1 MYKFEKSVFIN
12 RPQQEVFDFVTN
24 LANDAQWQSGVELS
38 EWTSDG
44 PPAIGSTHK
53 VVRSMLGRNME
64 ATIVVTSWD
73 PPNQWGNKS
82 NGGPVP
88 FEGTQ
93 KFESKDGGTLMTFT
107 AQAEL
112 GGFFKL
118 AEGLVGKQI
127 EKQMETDSAKLKKL
141 LEAG

>member
-12 RPQQEVFDFVTN
+12 RPQQEVFDFMTD
-24 LANDAQWQSGVELS
+24 LANDSKWQSGVELS

-53 VVRSMLGRNME
+53 VIRNMLGRNME
-64 ATIVVTSWD
+64 VTMDVTSWD

-93 KFESKDGGTLMTFT
+93 KFESKDRGTLVTFT

-118 AEGLVGKQI
+118 AEGLVGKQL

>member
-1 MYKFEKSVFIN
+1 
-12 RPQQEVFDFVTN
+12 
-24 LANDAQWQSGVELS
+24 
-38 EWTSDG
+38 
-44 PPAIGSTHK
+44 
-53 VVRSMLGRNME
+53 ME

-82 NGGPVP
+82 DGGPVP
-88 FEGTQ
+88 FEGMQ
-93 KFESKDGGTLMTFT
+93 KFEAQDGGTLMTFS

-127 EKQMETDSAKLKKL
+127 EKQIETDSAKLKKL